1 MVTRLTVGGLDT
13 NCYVLRDTGCR
24 ASPLAL
30 IDPGGDAPDIL
41 RLIDRA
47 GLPLGLILLTHAHS
61 DHIRALPEIL
71 DQWPDAPVAVSRE
84 DQAMLADSTL
94 NLSVFVGA
102 AVAPRP
108 RQLRQLQGG
117 DRVEVGGL
125 EIKVVA
131 TPGHTPGGL
140 CFHLEHAGRH
150 LLFSGDTLFAG
161 SVGRTDLPGGS
172 WRELAGSLR
181 RLFLL
186 PPEAIVYPG
195 HGPASTLAAES
206 AANPYVLDALRP

>member
-1 MVTRLTVGGLDT
+1 MSRPGGSPGAADEATATATRLTVGGLDT

-24 ASPLAL
+24 QASCLAL
-30 IDPGGDAPDIL
+30 IDPGGDAPGIL

-47 GLPLGLILLTHAHS
+47 GLPLGLILLTHGHS

-71 DQWPDAPVAVSRE
+71 RRWPDAPVAVSPADE
-84 DQAMLADSTL
+84 AMLADPTL

-108 RQLRQLQGG
+108 RQLRLLRDG
-117 DRVEVGGL
+117 DRVKVDGLAIEVL
-125 EIKVVA
+125 A

-140 CFHLEHAGRH
+140 CFHLEQADRH

-172 WRELAGSLR
+172 WPELMGSLR
-181 RLFLL
+181 RL
-186 PPEAIVYPG
+186 
-195 HGPASTLAAES
+195 
-206 AANPYVLDALRP
+206 